1 MACACMDVSSV
12 ESRRQN
18 VSETPTSTRV
28 TVSSDWKSTTVAISR
43 RWMELRM
50 LSLKH
55 VTLAAQCANQ
65 RLLRAMIE
73 LSAET
78 GDIDFDHI
86 AELLP
91 VVVIEMLQQFGFRDD
106 GARTMREVLEHPVFH
121 GGLCKWPPRAQHAE
135 TNGDQLQVPARQDR
149 RSRASDTTGAGLIAG
164 QND

>member
-18 VSETPTSTRV
+18 VSETPTSTRL

-91 VVVIEMLQQFGFRDD
+91 VVVIEMLQQFGFETT
-106 GARTMREVLEHPVFH
+106 ARGR
-121 GGLCKWPPRAQHAE
+121 C
-135 TNGDQLQVPARQDR
+135 ARY
-149 RSRASDTTGAGLIAG
+149 SSTGYSMAVSVIGR
-164 QND
+164 